1 MPVDHYENFP
11 VASFL
16 LPKKLVPA
24 VEAIYAFARSADDIA
39 DEGNAAPGERLAA
52 LERYA
57 QALAAIGRG
66 KVAAGAPA
74 PDPMFRRLAAVIQQY
89 DLPLQPFYDLLS
101 AFKQDVVVKRYP
113 DFAQLLDYC
122 RRSANPVGFLMLS
135 LYGAADDANVRD
147 SDAICSAL
155 QLINFLQDVAVDRKK
170 DRIYVPLE
178 DLARF
183 DVTPAQLDQC
193 PFDQGD
199 VRWRTL
205 MAFEVARAR
214 ALLLLGAPLA
224 LHLPGRIGWELR
236 LVVQGGLRILEAIER
251 VDYDVFARR
260 PTLGAIDWLV
270 LGWRALRMRNR

>member
-16 LPKKLVPA
+16 LPRKLVPA

-39 DEGNAAPGERLAA
+39 DEGDAAPGERLAA
-52 LERYA
+52 LERYE
-57 QALAAIGRG
+57 QALGGVERG
-66 KVAAGAPA
+66 EPGT
-74 PDPMFRRLAAVIQQY
+74 DPLFRRLAGVIDAY
-89 DLPLQPFYDLLS
+89 RLPLQPFYDLLS

-113 DFAQLLDYC
+113 DFGQLLDYC
-122 RRSANPVGFLMLS
+122 RRSANPVGLLMLS
-135 LYGAADDANVRD
+135 LYGAAEGDNVRD

-155 QLINFLQDVAVDRKK
+155 QLINFLQDVAVDRTKE
-170 DRIYVPLE
+170 RIYLPLE

-183 DVTPAQLDQC
+183 GVTPAQLDMV
-193 PFDQGD
+193 PFDPLD
-199 VRWRTL
+199 ARWRAL

-214 ALLLLGAPLA
+214 ALLLSGAPLA
-224 LHLPGRIGWELR
+224 LRLPGRIGWELR

-260 PTLGAIDWLV
+260 PTLRAADWLL
-270 LGWRALRMRNR
+270 LGWRAICMNRRMRRA